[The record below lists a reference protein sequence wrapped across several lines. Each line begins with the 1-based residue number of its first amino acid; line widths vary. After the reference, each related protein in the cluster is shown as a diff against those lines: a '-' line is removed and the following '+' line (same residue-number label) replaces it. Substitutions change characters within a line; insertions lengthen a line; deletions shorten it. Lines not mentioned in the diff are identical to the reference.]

1 MERFL
6 CGIAAVTLAAVMAST
21 PAFAWGPDGHRE
33 VGSLA
38 DRMLKDH
45 PNALAQVKSIL
56 GPITLADAG
65 PWGDCVRSVSG
76 PDDGFKY
83 THSDEFGAP
92 CVVFEK
98 LGRSGEMEDYVR
110 RNWSSCTYK
119 GDDGCHTQYH
129 FTDLAL
135 ERSEYRM
142 GLVGTYD
149 YDIVH
154 AINAAVATLRDQP
167 TTAPFNFT
175 KRDALMMLVH
185 FLGDIH
191 QPLHVGSLYL
201 DKDGNPVDP
210 DASQFERDR
219 AEKVTSTFGGNS
231 LTWMGNGH
239 LMKLHS
245 VWDGVKVGD
254 YALADARKEPVTR
267 GDPTGWATSWATESL
282 SEAQTAF
289 VGLTFGARGKK
300 GWPVR
305 FTNASKYQADRD
317 AVQRQR
323 IEKGGARLTQV
334 LLDIWPDAGSSAVQ

>member
-1 MERFL
+1 MKRIL
-6 CGIAAVTLAAVMAST
+6 CGIAAAAMAAVMA
-21 PAFAWGPDGHRE
+21 PAPALAWGPDGHRE

-38 DRMLKDH
+38 DRLLKDH
-45 PNALAQVKSIL
+45 PNALAQVRSIL

-76 PDDGFKY
+76 PEGSFVY
-83 THSDEFGAP
+83 THSVEYGAP

-98 LGRSGEMEDYVR
+98 IDRSGEMEDYVR
-110 RNWSSCTYK
+110 RNWSNCSYK
-119 GDDGCHTQYH
+119 GNDGCHTQYH

-154 AINAAVATLRDQP
+154 AINAAVATLRGQP
-167 TTAPFNFT
+167 TPAPFNFT

-201 DKDGNPVDP
+201 DKDGNQVDP
-210 DASQFERDR
+210 DSSPFERDR
-219 AEKVTSTFGGNS
+219 AEAVTSTFGGNS
-231 LTWMGNGH
+231 LTWMSARR

-245 VWDGVKVGD
+245 VWDGVNVGD
-254 YALADARKEPVTR
+254 YALADARKVPITP
-267 GDPTGWATSWATESL
+267 GDSAGWAASWATDSL
-282 SEAQTAF
+282 GEAQTAF
-289 VGLTFGARGKK
+289 VGLTFGSRGKK
-300 GWPVR
+300 GWPLR
-305 FTNASKYQADRD
+305 FANAAKYKSDRE
-317 AVQRQR
+317 VMQRQQ
-323 IEKGGARLTQV
+323 IEEGGAHLTQ
-334 LLDIWPDAGSSAVQ
+334 LLLAIWPD